1 MAQQETK
8 QEELT
13 QELTQEDFTPITYE
27 QDQAEKIV
35 GESTSYWKDAW
46 RRFRQNK
53 LAIAGVIIII
63 LLGLMAL
70 IGPHLTE
77 YNYRDND
84 LMNANQSPSAEHW
97 FGTDNLGR
105 DMFAR
110 TWEGAKIS
118 LFIGLTA
125 AFIDLIIGVI
135 WGSVS
140 GYIGGRVD
148 EILMRIADILSALP
162 YLLVVILLMVVLPQ
176 GLWTLIIAMTITGWI
191 NMARIVRGEV
201 MRLKTEEYVL
211 AAKSLGASTVRIIAK
226 HLIPNMLGPILV
238 TLTLTVPTAIFTEA
252 FLSFLGLG
260 VPAPLAS
267 WGTMTSDGL
276 QALRYY
282 PYQLFFPAFFISLTM
297 LAFNVV
303 GDGLRDALDPKDR
316 R

>member
-1 MAQQETK
+1 MAKQDTSQEINQSLTK
-8 QEELT
+8 
-13 QELTQEDFTPITYE
+13 EDFTPITYE

-46 RRFRQNK
+46 RRFRKNK
-53 LAIAGVIIII
+53 LAIAGIIIII
-63 LLGLMAL
+63 LLGVMAL
-70 IGPHLTE
+70 VGPHLTDH
-77 YNYRDND
+77 NYRDND
-84 LMNANQSPSAEHW
+84 LMNANQPPSAEHW

-125 AFIDLIIGVI
+125 AFIDLVIGVI
-135 WGSVS
+135 WGSIS

-211 AAKSLGASTVRIIAK
+211 AAKSLGANTFRIIAK

-267 WGTMTSDGL
+267 WGTMTSDGI
-276 QALRYY
+276 QSLRYY